1 MTTVDE
7 YLETVTLTQKDALQ
21 RVRNII
27 KQTVPETSEKISYK
41 MPAFTYKGKTLILM
55 SAFKNHMSLF
65 GAVESVEDKLE
76 GKFNLSHRGTVQFT
90 ADNPIPEDI
99 LKELLINRR
108 NEIDADKGE

>member
-1 MTTVDE
+1 
-7 YLETVTLTQKDALQ
+7 
-21 RVRNII
+21 
-27 KQTVPETSEKISYK
+27 
-41 MPAFTYKGKTLILM
+41 
-55 SAFKNHMSLF
+55 MSLF